1 MQQRKRHE
9 YEISKLFT
17 VSENASI
24 FLFGMQQE
32 MITRCYHVIKEVD
45 GPIEGLANACDV
57 LEPLGSAVVL
67 TDFID
72 GKAGR
77 CDGVPCQHAYSHEDL
92 EQSLD
97 AVKT

>member
-1 MQQRKRHE
+1 
-9 YEISKLFT
+9 
-17 VSENASI
+17 
-24 FLFGMQQE
+24 
-32 MITRCYHVIKEVD
+32 MIIRCYHVIKEVD
-45 GPIEGLANACDV
+45 CPIEGLANACDV

-72 GKAGR
+72 GKAGS

-92 EQSLD
+92 KQSLD